1 MPHGGNNSILMDVN
15 SSCED
20 IELLLCQQF
29 LAISCLYHKLFKF
42 RHHKGAVSV
51 YELEHWKH
59 VIM

>member
-51 YELEHWKH
+51 YELEH
-59 VIM
+59 